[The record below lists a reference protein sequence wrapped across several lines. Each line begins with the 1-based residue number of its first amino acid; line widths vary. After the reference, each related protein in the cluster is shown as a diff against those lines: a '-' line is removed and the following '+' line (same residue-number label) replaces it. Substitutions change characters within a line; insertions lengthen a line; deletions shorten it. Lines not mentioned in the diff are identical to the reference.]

1 VFFGPSGTGVTAPE
15 LARRMQARGVQLS
28 VLGGRVRACTHLDV
42 TSAMIDEALALLR
55 APSLRKAEP
64 ESLVHGY
71 RARRPLSLRT
81 EDRRPSACPAKAG

>member
-1 VFFGPSGTGVTAPE
+1 VTARE

-55 APSLRKAEP
+55 AEIGD
-64 ESLVHGY
+64 GY
-71 RARRPLSLRT
+71 Q
-81 EDRRPSACPAKAG
+81 AGCSDHH